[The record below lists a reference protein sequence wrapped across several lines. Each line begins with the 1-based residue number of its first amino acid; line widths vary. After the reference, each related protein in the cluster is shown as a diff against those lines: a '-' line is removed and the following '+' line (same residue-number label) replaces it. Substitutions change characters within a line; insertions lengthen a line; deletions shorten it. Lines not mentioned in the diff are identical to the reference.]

1 MVEGMETKN
10 PLDPP
15 LYVVCD
21 ANGECK
27 GIFTDGDEAGK
38 CADYHGANVS
48 EHFFTLN
55 RFTSPDMVLLQP
67 TRVDTSMAI
76 RDALLEHVQ
85 ADIREPPSCIPT
97 NIVKESHPQWDNGD
111 IVSVWE
117 ALVDNQVVHQITN
130 GEGWYVNPNRP
141 VSPWAP

>member
-1 MVEGMETKN
+1 
-10 PLDPP
+10 
-15 LYVVCD
+15 
-21 ANGECK
+21 
-27 GIFTDGDEAGK
+27 
-38 CADYHGANVS
+38 
-48 EHFFTLN
+48 
-55 RFTSPDMVLLQP
+55 MVLKVSCKHD
-67 TRVDTSMAI
+67 RITSYNVCYTKLLRAI